1 MKRFILMPLILACIG
16 LFAQIPAPKS
26 VNKYLNDMVWTQV
39 FNNFEIKTPLVLPF
53 TPGGMFAFDGN
64 YIDNDVFFQEMLKSD
79 DLFVEKDI
87 MIKEFTRMIN
97 APFFSYIPADSTL
110 VMKSLYK
117 NRILYTLSMNN
128 SNTAST
134 VDFMLPDNKTKQTVK
149 FDDEGDLLLLEKKE
163 KKKDV
168 VITNQKTGKSQAVQ
182 ATRLGKNKTFLGEES
197 RYEGG
202 QLKTKEVYYE
212 NSKNKKRKFVTKYDY
227 RYDPLNQIASIR
239 KLKKNGKPAD
249 SLVYNYTN
257 DTLLSIG
264 HSVYKDESDFI
275 FYQYHE
281 GKLSGKTLKKGDFYV
296 EISYAYDKGKIST
309 ITYVDKLREQTSK
322 YGFEYNVAGSLV
334 SMTFTPVHPIY
345 GEEMERQ
352 VLFTYNE
359 RNNLKAVKM
368 VDRKGVIDQEIVY
381 ESDFR

>member
-1 MKRFILMPLILACIG
+1 MKRFILMPLMLACIG
-16 LFAQIPAPKS
+16 LFAQISAPNS
-26 VNKYLNDMVWTQV
+26 VNKYLNNMVWTQI
-39 FNNFEIKTPLVLPF
+39 FNNYEIKTPLVLPF
-53 TPGGMFAFDGN
+53 TPGGMFAFDGS
-64 YIDNDVFFQEMLKSD
+64 YIDNDVFLQDMLKSD
-79 DLFVEKDI
+79 DLFMEKDI
-87 MIKEFTRMIN
+87 LIKEFTRMIN
-97 APFFSYIPADSTL
+97 APFFNYIPADSTL
-110 VMKSLYK
+110 VLKSLHK

-163 KKKDV
+163 KKNDV
-168 VITNQKTGKSQAVQ
+168 VITNQKISKSQAVQ
-182 ATRLGKNKTFLGEES
+182 ATHLGKNKTFLGEDS
-197 RYEGG
+197 HYEGG
-202 QLKTKEVYYE
+202 MLKTKDVYNE

-227 RYDPLNQIASIR
+227 RYDRLNQIASIR
-239 KLKKNGKPAD
+239 KLKKNGKPVD
-249 SLVYNYTN
+249 SLVYNYNN

-281 GKLSGKTLKKGDFYV
+281 GKLSGKALKKGDFYV
-296 EISYAYDKGKIST
+296 ELSYAYNKGKISA
-309 ITYVDKLREQTSK
+309 ITYVDKLSEQTSK
-322 YGFEYNVAGSLV
+322 YEFEYNVAGSLV

-352 VLFTYNE
+352 ILFTYNE
-359 RNNLKAVKM
+359 RNNLKTVKM
-368 VDRKGVIDQEIVY
+368 VDRKGVIEQEIVY